1 MPVTRQQE
9 GLRISF
15 ILLLLSS
22 MSKVFIVI
30 WSLWFL
36 SEIFLNRL
44 LRSGKQDQKD
54 QDKGSLHLIW
64 ITIAAANTLGVL
76 FAAYIPFPIGHGL
89 TLPLTGLA
97 IIVCGMI
104 IRFVSVWSLGKYF
117 TVDVTIRKNHK
128 IKTDGIYKRVRHP
141 SYTGSILSF
150 IGFGI
155 SLNNWISLAVVAIPV
170 IWTMLYRIRIEEQ
183 LLTEQFGKEYLDYK
197 KKTRRLI
204 PFF

>member
-1 MPVTRQQE
+1 
-9 GLRISF
+9 
-15 ILLLLSS
+15 
-22 MSKVFIVI
+22 MSKVFIII

-54 QDKGSLHLIW
+54 QDKGSLRLIW

-76 FAAYIPFPIGHGL
+76 FAVYIPLPIGHGL

-170 IWTMLYRIRIEEQ
+170 ILAMLYRIRIEEQ